1 MYLSRME
8 LDTRR
13 RSTRSLMESRERIHG
28 VVESA
33 FPGERTRKLWRV
45 DVLNEKTYLL
55 ILSEDRPDFTRA
67 AQQYSSEEIGAWQTK
82 DYSTLLDR
90 IKGDTVWWFRL
101 TANPTKSEAMNGS
114 RGKVRACGKEPE
126 QKQWLMD
133 RAEKNGFYLQEDGFR
148 IMESEWHSFRKGND
162 CDRTVM
168 LKSVTY
174 EGLLKVTDAEKFKC
188 SLCSGIGRGKAYGM
202 GMLTVV
208 KP

>member
-8 LDTRR
+8 LDIRR

-28 VVESA
+28 MVESA
-33 FPGERTRKLWRV
+33 FSGERTRKLWRV

-55 ILSEDRPDFTRA
+55 ILSQDRPDLTRA
-67 AQQYSSEEIGAWQTK
+67 AQQYSSDGNDTWQTK
-82 DYSTLLDR
+82 DYSPLLNR
-90 IKGDTVWWFRL
+90 IKEDTVWWFRL
-101 TANPTKSEAMNGS
+101 TANPTKSGPMNGS
-114 RGKVRACGKEPE
+114 RGKVRACGTESE

-148 IMESEWHSFRKGND
+148 IMESEWHSFKKGNEY
-162 CDRTVM
+162 DRTVM
-168 LKSVTY
+168 LRSVTY
-174 EGLLKVTDAEKFKC
+174 EGLLKVTDVERFRYL
-188 SLCSGIGRGKAYGM
+188 LCSGIGRGKAYGM